1 MKMRETSRVQD
12 KKPIDNNK
20 LDAHNGIGSNAEA
33 ILPINQLPK
42 LLGLDKMQNGGVNLS
57 IENFNNN
64 TDKDIEYL
72 ANELAFYL
80 SRKRIGMGGA
90 FQMEFTFNGV
100 SSRNFNIKVKNSNHL
115 SIPRRKLEF
124 VEIQGRSDNLII
136 DEGCREMLD
145 IELEV
150 YIDCRS
156 ADTLSYAKKL
166 DEWLNNPIGY
176 QNLLFDDGTSLKAV
190 FVGQIDF
197 NEGGENFNEIIL
209 QFKAY
214 RVGDLQ

>member
-1 MKMRETSRVQD
+1 
-12 KKPIDNNK
+12 
-20 LDAHNGIGSNAEA
+20 
-33 ILPINQLPK
+33 
-42 LLGLDKMQNGGVNLS
+42 
-57 IENFNNN
+57 
-64 TDKDIEYL
+64 
-72 ANELAFYL
+72 
-80 SRKRIGMGGA
+80 
-90 FQMEFTFNGV
+90 MEFTFNGV
-100 SSRNFNIKVKNSNHL
+100 SSRNFNIKVKKSNHL
-115 SIPRRKLEF
+115 SIPRRKIEF

-176 QNLLFDDGTSLKAV
+176 QNLLFDDGTSLKAI
-190 FVGQIDF
+190 FVGQLDF
-197 NEGGENFNEIIL
+197 NAIVQNFNEVLL

-214 RVGDLQ
+214 REGDL